1 MGGVGL
7 IPPKGGAGK
16 EEGQRS
22 PGNQTV
28 GSEGGYGPWGLPW
41 EIPELFCSPQDVGQW
56 QFRKK

>member
-28 GSEGGYGPWGLPW
+28 GSEGPMGFTMGNSRALLLSSRCGTVA
-41 EIPELFCSPQDVGQW
+41 I
-56 QFRKK
+56 